1 MNHSLIYDI
10 RTSENA
16 LSTLVNFTGV
26 VPPIWE
32 KYIQR
37 RSNYRY
43 DEDLVE
49 DVISKH
55 GHFPTDY
62 ETWMFVYF
70 HVTTSANECQ
80 SFKTHGIF
88 DLKKSYLCTDS
99 ELRQFLDDKG
109 VVIDIDAHSLSYR
122 GRAHDI
128 SYGKCPSS
136 FNTTAH
142 ACWSIGRKFYYDYTT
157 CGFLSVW
164 DSSPYGGYVH
174 CRPEILSDIDNL
186 LGLTLSQEWHM
197 THKPYEIVAIIQGS
211 DIVYDGDDNQSSK
224 DKILNYLTKAY
235 NTAFGSTFEEIVLL
249 KNNIQVPPHRIIEIN
264 PLSYW

>member
-32 KYIQR
+32 KYIQL

-55 GHFPTDY
+55 GHFPTNY

-70 HVTTSANECQ
+70 HITTSANKCQ

-88 DLKKSYLCTDS
+88 DLKKSYLCPDS

-109 VVIDIDAHSLSYR
+109 VVIDIDAHSLNYR
-122 GRAHDI
+122 GQAYDNI
-128 SYGKCPSS
+128 
-136 FNTTAH
+136 
-142 ACWSIGRKFYYDYTT
+142 IRKIPFRFRY
-157 CGFLSVW
+157 
-164 DSSPYGGYVH
+164 
-174 CRPEILSDIDNL
+174 
-186 LGLTLSQEWHM
+186 
-197 THKPYEIVAIIQGS
+197 KGS
-211 DIVYDGDDNQSSK
+211 CVLVYWEK
-224 DKILNYLTKAY
+224 
-235 NTAFGSTFEEIVLL
+235 VLL
-249 KNNIQVPPHRIIEIN
+249 RLYHLWVLVCLGQQPVWWIR
-264 PLSYW
+264 PLPS

>member
-70 HVTTSANECQ
+70 HVTTSARGLQ
-80 SFKTHGIF
+80 RRKRT
-88 DLKKSYLCTDS
+88 
-99 ELRQFLDDKG
+99 G
-109 VVIDIDAHSLSYR
+109 V
-122 GRAHDI
+122 
-128 SYGKCPSS
+128 
-136 FNTTAH
+136 
-142 ACWSIGRKFYYDYTT
+142 
-157 CGFLSVW
+157 
-164 DSSPYGGYVH
+164 YVL
-174 CRPEILSDIDNL
+174 EYV
-186 LGLTLSQEWHM
+186 TW
-197 THKPYEIVAIIQGS
+197 
-211 DIVYDGDDNQSSK
+211 
-224 DKILNYLTKAY
+224 
-235 NTAFGSTFEEIVLL
+235 
-249 KNNIQVPPHRIIEIN
+249 
-264 PLSYW
+264 